1 MTSVYCVIRSVTH
14 VVDGDQVLHRIH
26 LIEDVNFLP
35 MEEVAAQFFL
45 AEAWLQ
51 IPAFQFWGWKQTVEN
66 LGVL

>member
-26 LIEDVNFLP
+26 LIEAVNFLL
-35 MEEVAAQFFL
+35 MEEVVAQFL

-51 IPAFQFWGWKQTVEN
+51 IPAFQFLGWQQTVEN

>member
-1 MTSVYCVIRSVTH
+1 M
-14 VVDGDQVLHRIH
+14 VDGDQVLHRIH

-51 IPAFQFWGWKQTVEN
+51 IPAFQFWGWQQTVEN